1 MTRFATLWVEDG
13 EVVAPLDVMRFDET
27 LYRMFGSCL
36 LGLTAERDLLL
47 DSDTYFRRS
56 SGSMR
61 LPGALV
67 EDFTFT
73 L

>member
-1 MTRFATLWVEDG
+1 
-13 EVVAPLDVMRFDET
+13 MRFDET
-27 LYRMFGSCL
+27 IYRMFGSCL
-36 LGLTAERDLLL
+36 LGLTRERDLLL

-56 SGSMR
+56 TGSAR

-67 EDFTFT
+67 DGFTFT

>member
-1 MTRFATLWVEDG
+1 MI
-13 EVVAPLDVMRFDET
+13 
-27 LYRMFGSCL
+27 
-36 LGLTAERDLLL
+36 L

-56 SGSMR
+56 TVSGR
-61 LPGALV
+61 VPGALV